1 MGGLSCKGQGHHDER
16 KSGVIEF
23 SRAKGYCG
31 VSKARVG
38 MSESRAAVPIQ
49 IGFVKLGGM
58 FDVALLE
65 DVPLLVEL
73 L

>member
-1 MGGLSCKGQGHHDER
+1 MLVTEVS
-16 KSGVIEF
+16 S
-23 SRAKGYCG
+23 AKGYWG
-31 VSKARVG
+31 VSNAGVG
-38 MSESRAAVPIQ
+38 VFDSREALPMQ
-49 IGFVKLGGM
+49 IGFVKFGGM